1 MALFAKF
8 DGFDGESKDKG
19 HAKWCD
25 VIRVSWG
32 AHVPGS
38 GETGQNRRRGS
49 AQIHDIQLTKVV
61 DKASPKLLL
70 HMFGGEKKKAV
81 IPKVEI
87 HNTATYGDGA
97 RTTYMMWELKN
108 VKLSVCDGS
117 ADTSDASVPTETY
130 SMNFEELK
138 YTYVEF
144 DSAGGK
150 VGNVDMTWKVEEG
163 EA

>member
-8 DGFDGESKDKG
+8 EGFDGESSDSNHK
-19 HAKWCD
+19 KWCD
-25 VIRVSWG
+25 VIRVTWG

-38 GETGQNRRRGS
+38 GETGQNRRRGT
-49 AQIHDIQLTKVV
+49 AQIHDITLTKVV
-61 DKASPKLLL
+61 DKASPKLLA

-97 RTTYMMWELKN
+97 RTTYMIFELKN
-108 VKLSVCDGS
+108 VKLSVGEGT
-117 ADTSDASVPTETY
+117 ADTNDASIPSETW
-130 SMNFEELK
+130 SMNFEEMK
-138 YTYVEF
+138 YTYHEF

-150 VGNVDMTWKVEEG
+150 VGSVDMSWKVEEG
-163 EA
+163 TA